1 MKTNI
6 RSVIAFVLFSAASL
20 TILFASPNTQ
30 PSGDSQ
36 TATASWYT
44 VTSSGAEFAEN
55 DSVQVQ
61 ETRADSQA
69 SEITTPLET
78 FSAPPPTRG
87 SFMASWDDVVG
98 ATGYLLDVS
107 TDDSF
112 TDYVDGY
119 HDLDV
124 GNVTEQ
130 VVTDLTPATTYYYR
144 VRPYNAVGSG
154 DYSEAMIATT
164 VPETGSTSD
173 VTATSPD
180 KIDLGVKNYD
190 VVNAVVTTNAATNFT
205 SSSATLNGTVNPN
218 GLTTT
223 VHFEYGTTT
232 NYGST
237 TASSSHTGNTTQN
250 VSANVTGLHPNT
262 TYHFRLVGTNN
273 SGTSYGNDR
282 TFIFLSPPGPPI
294 AATTAA
300 TNVASF
306 SATLNGS
313 VNPNGLHTLVW
324 FQYRTTPQ
332 YTDSSNFLYKTGNTY
347 QGVSVN
353 ITGLSPSTTYHY
365 RILTYNGV
373 GGTRYGSDRT
383 FTTLSASGPPVV
395 ATKPATNVANS
406 SATLHG
412 SLDPHG
418 FITNVYLQYGT
429 TTSYGHTTPTRNQS
443 GNAFRDINA
452 NINGLSGHTTYHFRI
467 VATNTA
473 GTRYGADRTF
483 TTH

>member
-1 MKTNI
+1 
-6 RSVIAFVLFSAASL
+6 
-20 TILFASPNTQ
+20 
-30 PSGDSQ
+30 
-36 TATASWYT
+36 
-44 VTSSGAEFAEN
+44 
-55 DSVQVQ
+55 
-61 ETRADSQA
+61 
-69 SEITTPLET
+69 
-78 FSAPPPTRG
+78 
-87 SFMASWDDVVG
+87 
-98 ATGYLLDVS
+98 
-107 TDDSF
+107 
-112 TDYVDGY
+112 
-119 HDLDV
+119 
-124 GNVTEQ
+124 
-130 VVTDLTPATTYYYR
+130 
-144 VRPYNAVGSG
+144 
-154 DYSEAMIATT
+154 
-164 VPETGSTSD
+164 
-173 VTATSPD
+173 
-180 KIDLGVKNYD
+180 
-190 VVNAVVTTNAATNFT
+190 
-205 SSSATLNGTVNPN
+205 
-218 GLTTT
+218 
-223 VHFEYGTTT
+223 
-232 NYGST
+232 
-237 TASSSHTGNTTQN
+237 
-250 VSANVTGLHPNT
+250 
-262 TYHFRLVGTNN
+262 
-273 SGTSYGNDR
+273 
-282 TFIFLSPPGPPI
+282 LSPPGPPI